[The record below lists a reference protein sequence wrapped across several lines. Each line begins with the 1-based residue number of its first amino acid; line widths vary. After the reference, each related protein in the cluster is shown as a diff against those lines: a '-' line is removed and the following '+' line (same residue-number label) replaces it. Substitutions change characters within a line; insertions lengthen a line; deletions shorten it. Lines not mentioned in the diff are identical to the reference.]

1 MLPNKANSEVEV
13 ARIFEVNSG
22 ALMNRSITMRI
33 LYALS
38 AILMLHAVVFPTTAF
53 AVSNEI
59 NTAQEGSNLEAR
71 TSGLERI
78 TDKPVKGIS
87 EYRLKSNGMKVLLIE
102 NHAAPVVATTIVYHV
117 GSRNEAVGYT
127 GATHFLE
134 HMMFKG
140 TSRFDPKQKNGID
153 DLLKRVGGINNA
165 TTWFDR
171 TNYFEVV
178 PARYLS
184 LCLDIES
191 DRLRNLLLRAE
202 DREAEMTVVRNELE
216 RGEDDPDE
224 LLETNLFATAF
235 REHPYHHPTIGWR
248 SDVEGV
254 PLARLKQFYDDFYWP
269 DNATL
274 IVSGDFDS
282 KEAIE
287 MIDERFSSIPKS
299 PAPFPQVYTEEPPQE
314 GERRFTVRRGTD
326 VPRLV
331 IGYHI
336 PRCLSDDTYAL
347 DVLENVLGDSGR
359 KSSRLYK
366 KLIGTG
372 LASFVDASNYSLRD
386 PGLFVLSAQTAGANK
401 LERLEEALDKQ
412 ARRLTEKPIS
422 EEELK
427 KAKSAITKSIRLSIA
442 DPLGFSMYLTEAI
455 AVADW
460 RWWLDYPEK
469 IEKVTADDVMAVAKK
484 YFLDDNKTVGYYYPR
499 QDGGKAAPPPI
510 DLAGEKKDK
519 DKKQEKK
526 EASTSAVVKK
536 EKIEAEAGKGKVE
549 IASKVKRSTL
559 DNGLTVLSLAIPDAT
574 TVAVSG
580 KIKNGPSDF
589 YQVPVM
595 VSTLM
600 TSGSSRYSKEALADE
615 LELMGADIDF
625 DPDTFWTEFDS
636 HVVKEDLSHF
646 VEVLAN
652 VIQEPL
658 FSGKELKLETKL
670 RETSLK
676 ESMADTNEV
685 SWNLMTRALYREGSP
700 FYQKSFKE
708 QLKELDKIK
717 ISDLKDYHRNNFT
730 AGNTVIAFVGAVE
743 HDSIVELCKKQFGS
757 WARGEGKGWQSSE
770 DDLVKLEEGNKIVSR
785 SIPDKANVDVRIG
798 KHLPVSFSSSDY
810 FATVVANAAL
820 GYDSFACRLAPVR
833 DKYGLTYGIYSV
845 IDDPTQK
852 YSPWYI
858 KYSVNPNNLE
868 KARKIVQEIVADYVK
883 DGITDEELTT
893 EKSHLSGTYEVYL
906 RSPSKIAERLSLYEA
921 AGVDLSY
928 IDNYAS
934 NISRV
939 TKDQVNKAI
948 EAYFDISKESVT
960 AMSGTLKSEEQN
972 KDNKKEK

>member
-1 MLPNKANSEVEV
+1 MKRSIPT
-13 ARIFEVNSG
+13 RIF
-22 ALMNRSITMRI
+22 
-33 LYALS
+33 YALS
-38 AILMLHAVVFPTTAF
+38 VILMLHAVVFPTTAF
-53 AVSNEI
+53 AVSNDSS
-59 NTAQEGSNLEAR
+59 TAQEGSNLEAR

-140 TSRFDPKQKNGID
+140 TGRFDPKQKNGID

-178 PARYLS
+178 PAKYLS

-254 PLARLKQFYDDFYWP
+254 PLARLKKFYDDFYWP
-269 DNATL
+269 NNATL

-282 KEAIE
+282 KETIE
-287 MIDERFSSIPKS
+287 MIDERFSSIPAAPS
-299 PAPFPQVYTEEPPQE
+299 PFPQVYTEEPPQE

-336 PRCLSDDTYAL
+336 PRCLSEDTYAL
-347 DVLENVLGDSGR
+347 DVLENVLGDSAR

-386 PGLFVLSAQTAGANK
+386 PGLFVLSAQTAGSNK
-401 LERLEEALDKQ
+401 LESLEEALVKQ
-412 ARRLTEKPIS
+412 AQRLTEKPIS

-427 KAKSAITKSIRLSIA
+427 KAKSSITKSIRLSIA

-484 YFLDDNKTVGYYYPR
+484 YFHDDNKTVGYYYPR
-499 QDGGKAAPPPI
+499 KDGSKPAPLPI
-510 DLAGEKKDK
+510 DLAAHKKDK
-519 DKKQEKK
+519 KAEKK
-526 EASTSAVVKK
+526 EESGADVGVAVKK
-536 EKIEAEAGKGKVE
+536 EKLEKAVGKVE

-559 DNGLTVLSLAIPDAT
+559 DNGLTVLSLAIPNAT

-589 YQVPVM
+589 YQIPVM

-636 HVVKEDLSHF
+636 HVVKEDLPHF
-646 VEVLAN
+646 VKVLAN

-670 RETSLK
+670 RQTELK
-676 ESMADTNEV
+676 ENMADTNEV
-685 SWNLMTRALYREGSP
+685 SWNLMSRELYRKDSP
-700 FYQKSFKE
+700 FYQKGFKE
-708 QLKELDKIK
+708 QLKELEKIK
-717 ISDLKDYHRNNFT
+717 VSDLKDYHRDNFT
-730 AGNTVIAFVGAVE
+730 AGNTVIAFVGAVD
-743 HDSIVELCKKQFGS
+743 HDRIVELCKKQFGN
-757 WARGEGKGWQSSE
+757 WARGEGKGWHSSPE
-770 DDLVKLEEGNKIVSR
+770 DLVKLESGNKVVSL
-785 SIPDKANVDVRIG
+785 SIPDKANVDVRVA
-798 KHLPVSFSSSDY
+798 KHLPVSFASSDY

-852 YSPWYI
+852 FSPWYI

-868 KARKIVQEIVADYVK
+868 KAQKIVQGIVADYVK
-883 DGITDEELTT
+883 DGITDEELAT
-893 EKSHLSGTYEVYL
+893 EKSHLSGTYAVFL
-906 RSPSKIAERLSLYEA
+906 RSPSKIAGRLSLYEA

-934 NISRV
+934 NISKV

-948 EAYFDISKESVT
+948 ETYFDISKQSVT
-960 AMSGTLKSEEQN
+960 AMSGTLKDEKPKK
-972 KDNKKEK
+972 KDK